1 MNQKT
6 DNIENNINFSNE
18 LQFSEKNKKISS
30 FIKDSNNFT
39 FTKYGTSQKNFNND
53 TSNFLL
59 NNNSNNNTLLNK
71 KRKYMTSEEL
81 ELEQIEKE
89 RKEVR
94 EMIRK
99 NMALYYKMN
108 NIQTAK
114 IIPNQTT
121 KIITESS
128 INNNKVNVSVVN
140 NNNYFNKFEKNK
152 QKLNSYVNI
161 FKQNEI
167 NQISIKNKN
176 NEGNENK
183 AKTILELINTDI
195 EPVKFEKKEEKV
207 NEGKTKEEKIS
218 EEKINEEKVKEE
230 NIEDNFEEK
239 NDECISLNENIC
251 EEKKSNKKG
260 KKNKKQIDQ
269 EVEGVNSTSPYKTPD
284 KENLYLK
291 KMKEL
296 GSLSK
301 LSLCNKIQK
310 YTEICQEVLKQ
321 QESKKKTK

>member
-1 MNQKT
+1 
-6 DNIENNINFSNE
+6 
-18 LQFSEKNKKISS
+18 
-30 FIKDSNNFT
+30 
-39 FTKYGTSQKNFNND
+39 
-53 TSNFLL
+53 
-59 NNNSNNNTLLNK
+59 
-71 KRKYMTSEEL
+71 MTSEEL

-167 NQISIKNKN
+167 NQIFIKR
-176 NEGNENK
+176 
-183 AKTILELINTDI
+183 
-195 EPVKFEKKEEKV
+195 KK
-207 NEGKTKEEKIS
+207 
-218 EEKINEEKVKEE
+218 
-230 NIEDNFEEK
+230 
-239 NDECISLNENIC
+239 
-251 EEKKSNKKG
+251 
-260 KKNKKQIDQ
+260 
-269 EVEGVNSTSPYKTPD
+269 
-284 KENLYLK
+284 
-291 KMKEL
+291 
-296 GSLSK
+296 
-301 LSLCNKIQK
+301 
-310 YTEICQEVLKQ
+310 
-321 QESKKKTK
+321 

>member
-1 MNQKT
+1 
-6 DNIENNINFSNE
+6 
-18 LQFSEKNKKISS
+18 
-30 FIKDSNNFT
+30 
-39 FTKYGTSQKNFNND
+39 
-53 TSNFLL
+53 
-59 NNNSNNNTLLNK
+59 
-71 KRKYMTSEEL
+71 
-81 ELEQIEKE
+81 
-89 RKEVR
+89 
-94 EMIRK
+94 MIRK

-195 EPVKFEKKEEKV
+195 EQVKFEKKEEKV
-207 NEGKTKEEKIS
+207 NEGKTKEEKII

-230 NIEDNFEEK
+230 NMEDNFEEK

-260 KKNKKQIDQ
+260 KKNKKQKDQ

>member
-6 DNIENNINFSNE
+6 DNIENDINFSNE

-30 FIKDSNNFT
+30 FINDSNNFT
-39 FTKYGTSQKNFNND
+39 FTKYGTSQKNFNNNN
-53 TSNFLL
+53 SNFLL

-121 KIITESS
+121 KIITETS
-128 INNNKVNVSVVN
+128 INNNKVNASVD

-167 NQISIKNKN
+167 NQIFIKNKN
-176 NEGNENK
+176 NEGVENK
-183 AKTILELINTDI
+183 AKKILELINTDI
-195 EPVKFEKKEEKV
+195 ETVKFEKKEDKS
-207 NEGKTKEEKIS
+207 NEGKTNEEKIS
-218 EEKINEEKVKEE
+218 EEKINEEKIKEE
-230 NIEDNFEEK
+230 NIENNFEEK
-239 NDECISLNENIC
+239 NDECISLNENVC

-260 KKNKKQIDQ
+260 KKIKSKK
-269 EVEGVNSTSPYKTPD
+269 N
-284 KENLYLK
+284 K
-291 KMKEL
+291 KMK
-296 GSLSK
+296 
-301 LSLCNKIQK
+301 
-310 YTEICQEVLKQ
+310 V
-321 QESKKKTK
+321 